1 MFLKKWNPA
10 YRYINIRT
18 DNLNLL
24 PVNDSLYDILREVQN
39 NNTNHHD
46 NDNDNI
52 IHHDNRLNENIN
64 YNDNDDNDDDDDGL
78 VGGLIENELDD
89 AILQTGLALEIS
101 AIDVANAI
109 IHELIPHPLAN
120 GIVSSNGL
128 N

>member
-1 MFLKKWNPA
+1 MRGV
-10 YRYINIRT
+10 YRNINIST

-24 PVNDSLYDILREVQN
+24 PVNDSVYDILREVQN
-39 NNTNHHD
+39 NNINNH
-46 NDNDNI
+46 DNDNI
-52 IHHDNRLNENIN
+52 IHHDNRLNENNN
-64 YNDNDDNDDDDDGL
+64 YNDNDDDVDDDDGGL
-78 VGGLIENELDD
+78 VGGPIENELDD
-89 AILQTGLALEIS
+89 AILQTGLALEIP